1 MIRPHHLAT
10 NLTIGDSTYL
20 SILKMFYL
28 YLYHIIAVTGLS
40 VETVNSTSVN
50 INWSSNNFVDNFSI
64 LYFASISG
72 LKETINV
79 SRKILNERFSVVV
92 NQLCPQM
99 LYIFYI
105 TCYSSF
111 EGYSLANECGTIV
124 YSIESCKCIRINT
137 LFFVYVTLLNN
148 C

>member
-1 MIRPHHLAT
+1 
-10 NLTIGDSTYL
+10 
-20 SILKMFYL
+20 MFYL
-28 YLYHIIAVTGLS
+28 HLYHIIGVTGLS
-40 VETVNSTSVN
+40 IETINSTSVN
-50 INWSSNNFVDNFSI
+50 ISWSSNNFVDYFSI

-79 SRKILNERFSVVV
+79 TRQILNEKFSVVV
-92 NQLCPQM
+92 NKLCPQT

-105 TCYSSF
+105 TCYSAL

-137 LFFVYVTLLNN
+137 MFFVYVTLLNN
-148 C
+148 R